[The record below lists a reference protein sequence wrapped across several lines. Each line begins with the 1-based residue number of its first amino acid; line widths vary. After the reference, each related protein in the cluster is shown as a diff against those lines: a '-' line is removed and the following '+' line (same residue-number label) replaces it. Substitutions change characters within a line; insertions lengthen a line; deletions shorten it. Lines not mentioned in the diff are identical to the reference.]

1 MLLWSKHPLQYVCTC
16 MSLYIG
22 LVQRTYVVFEE
33 ENPKYKGVE
42 VGCEQRQVE
51 DDSAGHADHP
61 GSDCV
66 EQE

>member
-1 MLLWSKHPLQYVCTC
+1 
-16 MSLYIG
+16 MSPYIG

-33 ENPKYKGVE
+33 EDPKYKGVE